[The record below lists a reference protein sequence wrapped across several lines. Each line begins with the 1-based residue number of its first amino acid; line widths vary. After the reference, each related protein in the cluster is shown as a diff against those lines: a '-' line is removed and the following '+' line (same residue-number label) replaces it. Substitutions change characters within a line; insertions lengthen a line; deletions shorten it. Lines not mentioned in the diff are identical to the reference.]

1 MFREPETTAPKST
14 IKTDSSAPARS
25 AIRRQRTVRYLPDIR
40 HHLPSSRARIHGP
53 SREADRRS
61 LLEDIRRTDS
71 GIRSTRGNDGSTLDV
86 EVEADIAH
94 AEASQR
100 RRLESRALLRDA
112 LSYERS
118 GRRIRVPRGT
128 FSHDSMT
135 SSRPALPETR
145 PYPDI
150 RSEMRH
156 RNMGALVSLPLS
168 EEVQSPISEYMPTPP
183 YTSGDASSGSSPHG
197 PTAPVATASLTPRF
211 PPAHRSDETDEV
223 SFREFVTR
231 RGLDLPRS
239 VDLDELLPLR
249 RMERRSILEPSRASR
264 EATADNFDGLGDRR
278 RSFSPEEDSWENFVT
293 TITPDERLP
302 SVHSSFTSATA
313 SASSLSSNS
322 ASSYGTLVTAPSS
335 STDTLDDSYPT
346 VCDNTD
352 SEASGTEDEHYT
364 DLQDAN
370 VEDYRLRELI
380 GYSAPSV
387 RPPRTS
393 LGERSRS
400 EQEED
405 LRQIH
410 ANLDRLER
418 HVPQEWWAA
427 AVLDR
432 NIHGR
437 AGRERL

>member
-1 MFREPETTAPKST
+1 MFREPEASVPKSI
-14 IKTDSSAPARS
+14 IKTDHSAPARS
-25 AIRRQRTVRYLPDIR
+25 AIRRQRTVRYLP
-40 HHLPSSRARIHGP
+40 HLRDHPPSSRARIHGP

-61 LLEDIRRTDS
+61 LLEAIRRANP
-71 GIRSTRGNDGSTLDV
+71 GIRSTRVNDGNMLDV

-94 AEASQR
+94 AEESQR

-118 GRRIRVPRGT
+118 GRRTRVPRGT
-128 FSHDSMT
+128 FSHERT
-135 SSRPALPETR
+135 APSRPALPEAR
-145 PYPDI
+145 RYPDI
-150 RSEMRH
+150 RSETRH
-156 RNMGALVSLPLS
+156 RNMGALVSIPLS
-168 EEVQSPISEYMPTPP
+168 EEVQSPVSEYMPTPP
-183 YTSGDASSGSSPHG
+183 YTSGDASTGSSPNG

-211 PPAHRSDETDEV
+211 APAHRFDDTDEI
-223 SFREFVTR
+223 SFREFVAR

-239 VDLDELLPLR
+239 VDIDELPPLR
-249 RMERRSILEPSRASR
+249 RMERRGPLETSHASR
-264 EATADNFDGLGDRR
+264 EATADNVDGLGDRR

-322 ASSYGTLVTAPSS
+322 ASSYGTLATAPSS
-335 STDTLDDSYPT
+335 ETLDDSYPII
-346 VCDNTD
+346 CDNTD

-370 VEDYRLRELI
+370 IEDYRLRELN
-380 GYSAPSV
+380 GYSAPLV

-393 LGERSRS
+393 LGGRRISER
-400 EQEED
+400 EEE
-405 LRQIH
+405 LRQTQ

-418 HVPQEWWAA
+418 QVHQEWWAA
-427 AVLDR
+427 ADLDR
-432 NIHGR
+432 NLHGR